1 MDIRSLFYLC
11 NDLNQ
16 YFCPKQVVIET
27 ELDESLDKETS
38 SSSPSS
44 SSSPAISFGFY
55 GLDSVSYLASSEHLN
70 IQFKSQT
77 VQHCDQV
84 SFNKAL
90 YLILLRDVM
99 KNLLFHFGREPIL
112 TNCIT
117 VHFSNDTNTRNILI
131 LWGSEQSTI
140 D

>member
-1 MDIRSLFYLC
+1 M
-11 NDLNQ
+11 
-16 YFCPKQVVIET
+16 IET
-27 ELDESLDKETS
+27 ELDESLDKDTS
-38 SSSPSS
+38 SSP
-44 SSSPAISFGFY
+44 SPAISFGFY

-84 SFNKAL
+84 IFNKAL